1 MHGGH
6 LVQRVTRTLS
16 PHPGFGIPT
25 ITATRILK
33 GQEQGKLGPETPL
46 ALDAFP
52 YVALSKVNH
61 RHAGH
66 GARVMPGM
74 GTQGCPWGCWHRST
88 PGMHIWSAQDP
99 CPSHI
104 CSRVKK

>member
-1 MHGGH
+1 MWGGH

-33 GQEQGKLGPETPL
+33 GQQQGKLGPETPL

-52 YVALSKVNH
+52 YVALSKVNPC
-61 RHAGH
+61 HAGH
-66 GARVMPGM
+66 GARVTLGM
-74 GTQGCPWGCWHRST
+74 GPQ
-88 PGMHIWSAQDP
+88 
-99 CPSHI
+99 
-104 CSRVKK
+104 